1 MTMPDT
7 TEPPTLRMVVPGQI
21 PPRPAQPRE
30 QPPRQATPQ
39 QQAGRQHP
47 QQRPAQR
54 PEPAPQQEPHR
65 QRLWQHPSQHG
76 PQQQQVARQRRPAVA
91 EALTEIIRLPVPSE
105 TSVIP
110 AARLPV
116 SGSATRM
123 AKRHETWRPRFWILL
138 VVFPII
144 LGAGLMQSV
153 HSTGPLGPVVTVL
166 WTYPIIGTLV
176 GLGGAWITRRRL
188 RSEGGPAG
196 DIVAPCPDRLVVVVP
211 TIGRHDT
218 YPALDRAVRS
228 YITYLPEC
236 FPRLRVD
243 VVIEE
248 GCEAAH
254 RIADLGRLSRYIRV
268 VTVPR
273 SYQPPNGTRFKSRAN
288 HYVHEL
294 RLAQHE
300 DRDDVWILH
309 MDDDTGV
316 GLDTAV
322 AMATFIRRQR
332 AAGDDAKHLAQGILT
347 YPRENA
353 HSKLTWLAD
362 ALRPVADV
370 TTFSAFTGNG
380 TPLAGLHG
388 ELLLVRASVEAQIG
402 WDFGRDAIVE
412 DAQFA
417 LIFSRLHPGRSAWFP
432 GRCYGASPASVRDFL
447 KQRERWAWGLVGL
460 AVNEHVPLRDR
471 LFIGYSVLS
480 WVIGPFGH
488 IGFVLLLGVMLGSVD
503 TVPITLAVLPIW
515 ALNMAYAVWLYWEG
529 LRMNVSVSQRSR
541 MKWWEGLAVIA
552 LIPVFSLLEGIGGL
566 RGLYRYLRGSEN
578 TFVVIAKPA

>member
-1 MTMPDT
+1 M
-7 TEPPTLRMVVPGQI
+7 
-21 PPRPAQPRE
+21 
-30 QPPRQATPQ
+30 
-39 QQAGRQHP
+39 
-47 QQRPAQR
+47 
-54 PEPAPQQEPHR
+54 
-65 QRLWQHPSQHG
+65 
-76 PQQQQVARQRRPAVA
+76 
-91 EALTEIIRLPVPSE
+91 TEIIRMPAPSE
-105 TSVIP
+105 TSVLP
-110 AARLPV
+110 ATRLPV
-116 SGSATRM
+116 SASASRM
-123 AKRHETWRPRFWILL
+123 ARRHDAWRPRFWILF
-138 VVFPII
+138 VTFPIV
-144 LGAGLMQSV
+144 LAATLAQSV
-153 HSTGPLGPVVTVL
+153 QSTGPLGPIVTVL

-176 GLGGAWITRRRL
+176 GLWGAWITRRRL
-188 RSEGGPAG
+188 TNAPA
-196 DIVAPCPDRLVVVVP
+196 DDVAAPCPDRLVVVVP

-218 YPALDRAVRS
+218 YPALERAVRS

-248 GCEAAH
+248 GCEAAES
-254 RIADLGRLSRYIRV
+254 IAELGAVSRYIRV

-273 SYQPPNGTRFKSRAN
+273 SYRTPNGTRFKSRAN

-322 AMATFIRRQR
+322 SMANFIRRQR
-332 AAGDDAKHLAQGILT
+332 AAGADGKHLAQGILT

-353 HSKLTWLAD
+353 RNRLTWLAD

-380 TPLAGLHG
+380 TPLAGVHG

-402 WDFGRDAIVE
+402 WDFGPDAIVE

-460 AVNEHVPLRDR
+460 AFNANVPLRDR

-480 WVIGPFGH
+480 WMIGPFGH
-488 IGFVLLLGVMLGSVD
+488 IGFVLLLGAALGSVD

-529 LRMNVSVSQRSR
+529 LRMNVAVSQRGR
-541 MKWWEGLAVIA
+541 RTWWEGLVVIA
-552 LIPVFSLLEGIGGL
+552 LIPVFALMEGIGGL
-566 RGLYRYLRGSEN
+566 RGLYRYLRRTEN